1 MPRPDP
7 ADFFAHP
14 KHPDHIR
21 YEILRIFYVEGL
33 SAKAIASRFD
43 VDPET
48 VYAMAREFRTL
59 EDPAADIFLPP
70 DPRGRPPQEV
80 SPALRERILTLRD
93 LQLSVSDIKA
103 QLDAE
108 GDDALGE
115 HIIKRILRE
124 AGRPRLPAGR
134 RVVRVTS
141 EKSARSVASTAEL
154 PPGSPDAV
162 RLSVA
167 KTGA

>member
-21 YEILRIFYVEGL
+21 YEILRIFFVEGL
-33 SAKAIASRFD
+33 SAEAIARRFD

-103 QLDAE
+103 QLDTE

-115 HIIKRILRE
+115 HVIKRILRE
-124 AGRPRLPAGR
+124 AGRPRLPR
-134 RVVRVTS
+134 RTR
-141 EKSARSVASTAEL
+141 AQRAAALAAAAAS
-154 PPGSPDAV
+154 G
-162 RLSVA
+162 
-167 KTGA
+167 KKGG